1 MVARLKKL
9 RFLSACTFSSLLVS
23 AVIVFINV
31 QQVVPLP
38 TTGKENNPQLFTY
51 AGAIHVHSNRSDG
64 SGVAESIA
72 YAAQTAGAQFVVMA
86 DHSVSGEARS
96 DNGYYD
102 SVLVMAG
109 CEVNKE
115 EGHFLY
121 IPHPDSTFHD
131 YSTYVLEHL
140 YDFDEDALI
149 IGAHPDLKKKPIDK
163 STLQKINALEAVNAD
178 VYWRES
184 SVLNLAQAFIMYPF
198 SDASLNLLY
207 YYPEYTLKLWND
219 IQQELD
225 DNYVIFGSTDAHAK
239 IKLNNSWHIPFPS
252 YERTFKMVQTSVVLQ
267 EPMSG
272 ELSQDSRLIFNA
284 LKKGNSFISFENL
297 GDSEGFLFYAEIDCT
312 KYLPGDTIDRQDF
325 APEIGIVS
333 LQVHVPLDKNVRVY
347 LKSPTRTIA
356 MHDGSK
362 SEFNIAENDK
372 YYVEVYQL
380 RSELVSG
387 KLREEL
393 WIISNAIWVNI

>member
-1 MVARLKKL
+1 MKKFRIL
-9 RFLSACTFSSLLVS
+9 SVCIFILFLIVS
-23 AVIVFINV
+23 AVIAFLNV
-31 QQVVPLP
+31 QQVAPLP
-38 TTGKENNPQLFTY
+38 SIGKENNPELFTY

-72 YAAQTAGAQFVVMA
+72 YAAQTADVQFVIMA
-86 DHSVSGEARS
+86 DHSVSSEARS

-109 CEVNKE
+109 CEVNLE

-121 IPHPDSTFHD
+121 IPHPDSTFQD
-131 YSTYVLEHL
+131 YSTYILKHL
-140 YDFDEDALI
+140 YDFEEDALI

-163 STLQKINALEAVNAD
+163 STLQKINTLEAVNAD

-207 YYPEYTLKLWND
+207 FYPEYTLKLWNE

-225 DNYVIFGSTDAHAK
+225 NNYVIIGSTDAHAK
-239 IKLNNSWHIPFPS
+239 IKLNSSRYIPFPS
-252 YERTFKMVQTSVVLQ
+252 YERTFKMIQTSVVLQ

-272 ELSQDSRLIFNA
+272 EYSNDSRLIFNA

-297 GDSEGFLFYAEIDCT
+297 GDSEGFLYYAKVDST
-312 KYLPGDTIDRQDF
+312 KYLPGDTIIRQDS

-333 LQVHVPLDKNVRVY
+333 LQVQVPLDKNVRIY
-347 LKSPTRTIA
+347 LKTPTRTIA

-362 SEFNIAENDK
+362 SEFNIFENDK
-372 YYVEVYQL
+372 YYIEVYQL
-380 RSELVSG
+380 RPELISG

-393 WIISNAIWVNI
+393 WIISNAIWMNIS